1 MYMRVTRGRLDPPR
15 AAAYAQAVDEQVLPA
30 LRQLPGFWGAYGGV
44 DPAAGTVCAVTL
56 WETRAQAAAVGAVR
70 PLLEALGA
78 RFGAPEVYEVHVHA

>member
-1 MYMRVTRGRLDPPR
+1 VTP
-15 AAAYAQAVDEQVLPA
+15 
-30 LRQLPGFWGAYGGV
+30 
-44 DPAAGTVCAVTL
+44 